1 MDTHIT
7 IVIINHYTNI
17 LLNPQISLDFNIPW
31 KIRKHYPRNATIYN
45 FTDLRDRLTRA
56 SKPTP
61 TRYIYI
67 YILISRGGHDARDN
81 PFASHRHACRLCGPN
96 NNGGSSGHLINSIG
110 HNYRARGNRVLITS
124 PGKDSAVLARYLRA
138 NNHFPAETAYVRVIN
153 GPDSRQTIDP
163 KINAQKLSR
172 DIAFSTIVFRFSF
185 FFLRVLADEI
195 LGIERICL
203 TSCAMG
209 LLKLKWKGNIFDV
222 SIIRGKI

>member
-1 MDTHIT
+1 MLR
-7 IVIINHYTNI
+7 YTI
-17 LLNPQISLDFNIPW
+17 LLIWEIGWLELPSQ
-31 KIRKHYPRNATIYN
+31 HQ
-45 FTDLRDRLTRA
+45 RDI
-56 SKPTP
+56 
-61 TRYIYI
+61 YIYI
-67 YILISRGGHDARDN
+67 YVLISRVGHDARDN